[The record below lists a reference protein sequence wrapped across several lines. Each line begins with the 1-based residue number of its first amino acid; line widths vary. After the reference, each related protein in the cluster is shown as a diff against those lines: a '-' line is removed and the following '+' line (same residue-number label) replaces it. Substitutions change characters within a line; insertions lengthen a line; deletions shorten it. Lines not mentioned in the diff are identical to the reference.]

1 MNNRFKNP
9 YFWIGLIGI
18 MFSAAGIDLKTLTS
32 WDILLTNIINILN
45 NPFLLISVIMAIT
58 GVFID
63 PTTEGAKDCQNKQE
77 VLQENKELKETIKKY
92 MN

>member
-32 WDILLTNIINILN
+32 WDILLTNILNILN

-63 PTTEGAKDCQNKQE
+63 PTTQGAKDCKNKEE
-77 VLQENKELKETIKKY
+77 VLKENEDLKQTINKY

>member
-63 PTTEGAKDCQNKQE
+63 PTTEGAKDCMKKQE
-77 VLQENKELKETIKKY
+77 VLKENKELKETIKKY